1 MRRFVFFV
9 PLACS
14 LIIGSFAV
22 WGLLNDRDPSEI
34 PSALTKRSVPA
45 FDLSPL
51 PGLNSPGLSRE
62 DLVKLKKVS
71 VVNFFA
77 SWCLPCRAE
86 HQSLIKLSRN
96 NEIVLAGINY
106 KDINKDA
113 LDWLTE
119 LGNPYAYVGSDFS
132 GRTGI
137 DWGITGVPE
146 TFIVNKSGKVVHR
159 FSGPLVGKRLEEF
172 KELLMLELR

>member
-1 MRRFVFFV
+1 MRRFVFLV
-9 PLACS
+9 PLAFS
-14 LIIGSFAV
+14 LIIGTFSV
-22 WGLLNDRDPSEI
+22 WGLLNDRNPSEV
-34 PSALTKRSVPA
+34 PSALINRSIPK

-51 PGLNSPGLSRE
+51 PGLRTPGFSR
-62 DLVKLKKVS
+62 DNLLNLKKVS
-71 VVNFFA
+71 VINFFA

-86 HQSLIKLSRN
+86 HQSLIELSQN

-119 LGNPYAYVGSDFS
+119 LGNPYTYVGDDFS

-146 TFIVNKSGKVVHR
+146 TFIVNRDGKVVHR
-159 FSGPLVGKRLEEF
+159 FSGPLVGVKFKEF
-172 KELLMLELR
+172 KELLTLELR